1 MAAFEISL
9 HSLLPQRPFSG
20 GGTLS
25 VFTCKFC
32 QYLRSSFCCVVQRAH
47 SCITSIITVFRCR
60 SLKCLSCCLPVPH
73 ESTYTDTHTTLGNQ
87 SELETTVEL
96 INSTTTSPPLP
107 VLSPQALFSGLPSLS
122 PSLSFYL
129 SLFSLSN
136 RQTSYR
142 TFLQNIWSHPQ

>member
-1 MAAFEISL
+1 MFV
-9 HSLLPQRPFSG
+9 LLFACTPPKQEHR
-20 GGTLS
+20 
-25 VFTCKFC
+25 
-32 QYLRSSFCCVVQRAH
+32 H
-47 SCITSIITVFRCR
+47 
-60 SLKCLSCCLPVPH
+60 
-73 ESTYTDTHTTLGNQ
+73 THTTLGNQ

-136 RQTSYR
+136 RQTSDR